1 METIMEKTKRRT
13 KGDGFIMKRGKS
25 WRICVSYRVDGKPK
39 QKWETVKGSEPEAKR
54 RLREMLREL
63 DKGIIPAS
71 GKLRVGEYLD
81 TWLRDTVA
89 LRNRPRTAEGY
100 ATIVRKHIS
109 PTLGHIQL
117 VKLQPADVQKLEA
130 SLSAAGLSDNTVHH
144 VHICLSK
151 AIKDAQRTGLVDRN
165 VCQLVVAPSPGRYEV
180 DVPDA
185 QAIARILAL
194 ADASPY
200 GAMLRFMAF
209 TGVRRGEA
217 VAFRWANIDLD
228 RSMASITETAQ
239 RHKGMGIVV
248 QPPKSAAGRRGIA
261 LDAGTVDML
270 RAHRGRQVLNQV
282 ELLGAFQDNGLVFPG
297 PLGGVLDSSVVT
309 RNFKKLARQVGY
321 AGMRLH
327 DLRHGHAAGLMKLGI
342 YPKTI
347 QERLG
352 HASAAFTLQ
361 VYGHVAAD
369 AQAEAANAFAE
380 LMAKPADLA

>member
-1 METIMEKTKRRT
+1 M
-13 KGDGFIMKRGKS
+13 
-25 WRICVSYRVDGKPK
+25 
-39 QKWETVKGSEPEAKR
+39 
-54 RLREMLREL
+54 
-63 DKGIIPAS
+63 
-71 GKLRVGEYLD
+71 D

-248 QPPKSAAGRRGIA
+248 QAPKSAAGRRGIA

-282 ELLGAFQDNGLVFPG
+282 ELLGALSGQRPG
-297 PLGGVLDSSVVT
+297 VPWSS
-309 RNFKKLARQVGY
+309 GWG
-321 AGMRLH
+321 AGPIR
-327 DLRHGHAAGLMKLGI
+327 R
-342 YPKTI
+342 
-347 QERLG
+347 
-352 HASAAFTLQ
+352 
-361 VYGHVAAD
+361 D
-369 AQAEAANAFAE
+369 AQ
-380 LMAKPADLA
+380 L